1 MLTGTAFKQE
11 SMKPLFIGLLLCYSC
26 LINAQSNAIQLALKN
41 SDYETAIKLL
51 SKEKETP
58 ETAVLKARC
67 YKNIARYQDAIL
79 LLERIVKQDV
89 SNLSTVIEL
98 AENYQLMGNF
108 SKAKIYYLMALQSA
122 PTNRFVRLSYL
133 NVNYRL
139 KEWNQT
145 IALAHAILQKD
156 TLPTLFPILGDCYA
170 QLSKQ
175 DSAICY
181 YQKAI
186 NSNPGDFNSLANLSG
201 LYLHSDNYPELI
213 RCTNRFIVNDSSN
226 QVINRFN
233 GIGYCMNKN
242 YDPAIYRLNKL
253 FLEGDSSFLTNYY
266 LGASYFA
273 TKDYINAY
281 NQLSCAF
288 QKDSSNINLYFY
300 LGKSAI
306 FSGHQLKGIQ
316 VLNSGLSKMIPN
328 DSILFNYNYNISR
341 AYNRL
346 SNSAEEIKYLK
357 ICYKCNP
364 GYKLALYNIGEIYE
378 NALKNSSEALNYYTQ
393 FMATRPIPKPDS
405 PKNPTVAS
413 YYNAA
418 ESRISEIKADLDS
431 RKKKK

>member
-1 MLTGTAFKQE
+1 MLTRTVLKKV
-11 SMKPLFIGLLLCYSC
+11 SMKPLFIGLLLFCSC
-26 LINAQSNAIQLALKN
+26 MAIAQNNALQSALKN
-41 SDYETAIKLL
+41 YDYDTAIKLL

-58 ETAVLKARC
+58 EIAVLKARC
-67 YKNIARYQDAIL
+67 YKNIARYPEAIL
-79 LLERIVKQDV
+79 LLERIVKQDN

-98 AENYQLMGNF
+98 AENYQLTGNF

-133 NVNYRL
+133 NVIYRL
-139 KEWNQT
+139 KDWNQT
-145 IALAHAILQKD
+145 ITLAHTILQND
-156 TLPTLFPILGDCYA
+156 TLSTLFPILGDCYA

-181 YQKAI
+181 YQKAVTF
-186 NSNPGDFNSLANLSG
+186 NPGDFNSVANLSG
-201 LYLHSDNYPELI
+201 LYLHNDDYPALI

-226 QVINRFN
+226 QVINRLN

-273 TKDYINAY
+273 TTDYINAY
-281 NQLSCAF
+281 NHLSCAF
-288 QKDSSNINLYFY
+288 RKDSSNINLYFY

-306 FSGHQLKGIQ
+306 FSGHQRKGIQ
-316 VLNSGLSKMIPN
+316 VLNNGLNKMIPN
-328 DSILFNYNYNISR
+328 DSILFNYYYNISQ

-364 GYKLALYNIGEIYE
+364 EYKIALYNIGEIYE
-378 NALKNSSEALNYYTQ
+378 NALKNPVEALNYYSQ
-393 FMATRPIPKPDS
+393 FMATRPIAKPDTPKS
-405 PKNPTVAS
+405 PQAAS
-413 YYNAA
+413 YYNAV
-418 ESRISEIKADLDS
+418 ENRILEIKADLDT